1 MRKARITAIVI
12 GLIAAGCASARRSEP
27 IAGPLPEVS
36 SEVVA
41 GRLLFQRN
49 CNACHVHGEAG
60 LGPAINDKPL
70 PAFMIRMQVRN
81 GLGAMPSF
89 PEKDLS
95 PNDLDKVIAYLE
107 TLRDHG

>member
-1 MRKARITAIVI
+1 MKNSRVIAIVVC
-12 GLIAAGCASARRSEP
+12 LLVVGCASARRSEP

-36 SEVVA
+36 REVES
-41 GRLLFQRN
+41 GRLLFQRT

-60 LGPAINDKPL
+60 LGPAINDKPI

-95 PNDLDKVIAYLE
+95 AGELDKVIAYLE

>member
-1 MRKARITAIVI
+1 MKRARIGILGLT
-12 GLIAAGCASARRSEP
+12 LIAAGCASARRSEP

-36 SEVVA
+36 SEVES
-41 GRLLFQRN
+41 GRLIFQRN
-49 CNACHVHGEAG
+49 CHACHVHGEAG

-89 PEKDLS
+89 AEKDLS

>member
-1 MRKARITAIVI
+1 MKNSRVVGIVL
-12 GLIAAGCASARRSEP
+12 GLVVAGCASARRSEP

-36 SEVVA
+36 REVES
-41 GRLLFQRN
+41 GRLLFQSN

-70 PAFMIRMQVRN
+70 PSFMIRMQVRN

-95 PNDLDKVIAYLE
+95 AGDLDRIVAYLE

>member
-1 MRKARITAIVI
+1 MKSVLVGAIVY
-12 GLIAAGCASARRSEP
+12 LLVTGCASARRSEP
-27 IAGPLPEVS
+27 ISGPLPDMS
-36 SEVVA
+36 AEVVS

-89 PEKDLS
+89 PDKDLAS
-95 PNDLDKVIAYLE
+95 TDLDRIIAYLE
-107 TLRDHG
+107 TLRAQG